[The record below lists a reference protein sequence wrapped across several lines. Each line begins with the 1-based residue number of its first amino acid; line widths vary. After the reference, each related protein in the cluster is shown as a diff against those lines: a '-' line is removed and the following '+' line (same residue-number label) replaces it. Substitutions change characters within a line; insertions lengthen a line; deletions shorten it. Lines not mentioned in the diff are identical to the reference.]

1 MLVLITVLTYNVNV
15 LNNKL
20 GRDGNMSDLGNKEIM
35 SRNIQ
40 YYMDLNNKT
49 RQEMC
54 DALGVKYSTFTDWV
68 NGNTYPR
75 IDKIEMMAN
84 YFGIKKSDLV
94 EEWTPDMVKENEE
107 IYVAYSEET
116 QKIAQEIFDDKDIKL
131 LFDLKKSTQSDELM
145 RYARYLKKMHDEE
158 NNL

>member
-1 MLVLITVLTYNVNV
+1 M
-15 LNNKL
+15 
-20 GRDGNMSDLGNKEIM
+20 GDLGNKEIM

-54 DALGVKYSTFTDWV
+54 DALGVKYSTFSDWV

-84 YFGIKKSDLV
+84 YFGIKKADLV
-94 EEWTPDMVKENEE
+94 EDWTPAMAKENTE
-107 IYVAYSEET
+107 AYIAINEET
-116 QKIAQEIFDDKDIKL
+116 RKIAQEIFDDKDMKL
-131 LFDLKKSTQSDELM
+131 LFDLKKTAKADDLM
-145 RYARYLKKMHDEE
+145 NYAKFLKEQYERE